1 MKSGDKSGR
10 TSIVD
15 EEILQINHLV
25 RVLGRHIE
33 KFEKAYSRRDPWE
46 FNSLKK
52 EILQIQRK
60 INSFI
65 K

>member
-1 MKSGDKSGR
+1 MKKGDKISL
-10 TSIVD
+10 IDD
-15 EEILQINHLV
+15 EISQVNHLI

-33 KFEKAYSRRDPWE
+33 KFESAYLRRDSRE
-46 FNSLKK
+46 FNSLKR

-60 INSFI
+60 IHSLV